1 MTFSLGIDDLQICR
15 ALLESKNWDLEATAR
30 EQFDP
35 QDQNEVI
42 IEQPLSPHD
51 EAPEASNYQ
60 NNHPLPRIIPEGNP
74 NHRTYQENAFS
85 VPGSQNSYPNRD
97 FGASNSSNF
106 PVHRSAN
113 QGAFGLLR
121 WGIYLITL
129 PIAWP
134 VRLAYNSVTNVFGF
148 VADLLGFGHLF
159 GFLRNGTQ
167 RGRRL
172 LPRPPVID
180 PKGNWIK
187 SN

>member
-1 MTFSLGIDDLQICR
+1 M
-15 ALLESKNWDLEATAR
+15 
-30 EQFDP
+30 
-35 QDQNEVI
+35 
-42 IEQPLSPHD
+42 
-51 EAPEASNYQ
+51 
-60 NNHPLPRIIPEGNP
+60 
-74 NHRTYQENAFS
+74 
-85 VPGSQNSYPNRD
+85 PGAQNSDPNRD

-121 WGIYLITL
+121 WGMYLITL

-159 GFLRNGTQ
+159 GFLRSGTQ

-187 SN
+187 SD